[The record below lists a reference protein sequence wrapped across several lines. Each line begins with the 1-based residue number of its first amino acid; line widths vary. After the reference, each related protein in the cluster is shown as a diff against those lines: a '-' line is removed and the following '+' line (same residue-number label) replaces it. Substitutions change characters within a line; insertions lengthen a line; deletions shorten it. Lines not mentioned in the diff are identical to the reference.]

1 MNDDEIIEEPTNDNT
16 TPTDD
21 TTDNTAND
29 EVDEKIIKMRIMIL
43 GDSNDD
49 SQDDI
54 FTIKLDEAKSVALDT
69 LYPFDPN
76 AELPDTWRM
85 NMWLVRC
92 AVELYN
98 RRDSDNVQ
106 SYSENGISVSYWS
119 GKISKSLLD
128 ELIPKAGVPKE
139 RCCCRQ

>member
-1 MNDDEIIEEPTNDNT
+1 MNDEEIIEEPTTEEPTTND
-16 TPTDD
+16 
-21 TTDNTAND
+21 D
-29 EVDEKIIKMRIMIL
+29 EVVDEKIIKMRIMIL
-43 GDSNDD
+43 GNSDD
-49 SQDDI
+49 SSLDDI
-54 FTIKLDEAKSVALDT
+54 FNIKLDEARSVALNT
-69 LYPFDPN
+69 LYPFDAD

-98 RRDSDNVQ
+98 RKDSDNVQ

-139 RCCCRQ
+139 RCCCKQ

>member
-1 MNDDEIIEEPTNDNT
+1 MNNEEIIEEPTNEEPT
-16 TPTDD
+16 TTNDD
-21 TTDNTAND
+21 
-29 EVDEKIIKMRIMIL
+29 EVVDEKIIKMRIMIL
-43 GDSNDD
+43 GNSDDD

-54 FTIKLDEAKSVALDT
+54 FTIKLDEARSVALDT
-69 LYPFDPN
+69 LYPFDAN

-92 AVELYN
+92 AIELYN
-98 RRDSDNVQ
+98 RKDSDNVQ

>member
-1 MNDDEIIEEPTNDNT
+1 MNNEEIIEEPTNEEPT
-16 TPTDD
+16 TTNDD
-21 TTDNTAND
+21 
-29 EVDEKIIKMRIMIL
+29 EVVDEKIIKMRIMIL
-43 GDSNDD
+43 GNSDDD

-54 FTIKLDEAKSVALDT
+54 FTIKLDEARSVALDT
-69 LYPFDPN
+69 LYPFDAN

>member
-1 MNDDEIIEEPTNDNT
+1 MNDDEIIEEPTTEEPTTTND
-16 TPTDD
+16 
-21 TTDNTAND
+21 D
-29 EVDEKIIKMRIMIL
+29 EVVDENIIKMRIMIL
-43 GDSNDD
+43 GNSDDD

-54 FTIKLDEAKSVALDT
+54 FTIKLDEARSVALDT
-69 LYPFDPN
+69 LYPFDAN

>member
-1 MNDDEIIEEPTNDNT
+1 MNDEEIIEEPTTEEPTTND
-16 TPTDD
+16 
-21 TTDNTAND
+21 D
-29 EVDEKIIKMRIMIL
+29 EVVDEKIIKMRIMIL
-43 GDSNDD
+43 GNSDD
-49 SQDDI
+49 SSLDDI
-54 FTIKLDEAKSVALDT
+54 FNIKLDEARSVALNT
-69 LYPFDPN
+69 LYPFDAN

-98 RRDSDNVQ
+98 RKDSDNVQ

-139 RCCCRQ
+139 RCCCKQ